1 MLPCIQPV
9 FIQLSCNSAS
19 INIPDV
25 SRLICMWHGVHLGH
39 VMHCHAHFYQGDQSH
54 AWQKVEVQIEMARI
68 YNIAIT
74 HYIFYI
80 FNNMYTNI
88 YICVCVCCGLVMSG
102 ISFRGSEVAELL
114 RENWTCC
121 EDTLFHLFHLFRKD
135 FKPSTD
141 ASSSGSSGNP
151 GHRSAQN

>member
-1 MLPCIQPV
+1 MLPCSQPV

-39 VMHCHAHFYQGDQSH
+39 VMHCHVHFYQGDQSH

-74 HYIFYI
+74 HYIF
-80 FNNMYTNI
+80 NNMYTHTHI
-88 YICVCVCCGLVMSG
+88 YISVCVCCGLVMSG

-121 EDTLFHLFHLFRKD
+121 EDTLFRKD

-141 ASSSGSSGNP
+141 ASSSGSSGNS

>member
-1 MLPCIQPV
+1 MLPCSQPV

-74 HYIFYI
+74 HYIF
-80 FNNMYTNI
+80 NNMYTYI
-88 YICVCVCCGLVMSG
+88 YIYIIYIYVCVCVLRAGDVWNIFQRKWGSG
-102 ISFRGSEVAELL
+102 VAPGKLDML
-114 RENWTCC
+114 WR
-121 EDTLFHLFHLFRKD
+121 HPV
-135 FKPSTD
+135 PSVPSVQERFQ
-141 ASSSGSSGNP
+141 AKHGC
-151 GHRSAQN
+151 